1 MGASLDYIRLS
12 FYFMSPRMNSP
23 TLTLTVAFAM
33 IVATMAAPAKTAPH
47 KHEAAEVAKKTIT
60 DMLAAGSDSSA
71 CADLADSLMST
82 VQKSTNDR
90 VAVVAG
96 LDDGSTCPT
105 TGQDLV
111 DGARSAV
118 TTAES
123 AAASAHEAASSAAS
137 APVHFGSFHLDSLG
151 ELAEGH
157 CTSFESHPAYLA
169 AKSEAGS
176 ASDAA
181 TEADAAVDAAKN
193 AVAEAE
199 EEQKRLV
206 EECQCAAHREAST
219 AYATASVIT
228 EEEKADWEKG
238 KHMKCVL
245 AGTAP
250 ADCDVGSPDVPA
262 APALAEGVTDEA
274 CHRKGSHWA
283 LECTSTMQSVT
294 DSTSHLEP
302 TAPEGY
308 TMTGGGIRNNV
319 RDFSNPGSAFSAAF
333 PRDNADG
340 RNQFVCLMYQR
351 SSFDCWVRSCK
362 QGGRPLQCQTKSQI
376 NAHIITP
383 DEGYVMTGGGSM
395 NRHNGY
401 DGYMLFEQSRP
412 HENGWA
418 TDMAAGHAPEG
429 YENYVVGCKHLDCI
443 TQVSP
448 RGNHNVVTCPAGY
461 EMTSCGARN
470 YQGWRR
476 EGGFEEF
483 RPDGNGCL
491 CDMGFGHGD
500 STCYARCCKSG
511 A

>member
-1 MGASLDYIRLS
+1 MGGSTWGGLARLQLE
-12 FYFMSPRMNSP
+12 FTSPSMKFSA
-23 TLTLTVAFAM
+23 LTLVFAFTM
-33 IVATMAAPAKTAPH
+33 IGATMAAPAKTASHNH
-47 KHEAAEVAKKTIT
+47 KAAEEAEKTIT
-60 DMLAAGSDSSA
+60 DMLKTGSDSSA
-71 CADLADSLMST
+71 CADLADSLIST
-82 VQKSTNDR
+82 VQSDISDR
-90 VAVVAG
+90 IAIVAG
-96 LDDGSTCPT
+96 LPDGSWCT
-105 TGQDLV
+105 TEGQGVV
-111 DGARSAV
+111 DAARSSV
-118 TTAES
+118 TEAES
-123 AAASAHEAASSAAS
+123 PAATAHEAASTAAS
-137 APVHFGSFHLDSLG
+137 APVHFGSINLDSLG

-157 CTSFESHPAYLA
+157 CTSFESNPAYLA
-169 AKSEAGS
+169 AKSEAE
-176 ASDAA
+176 AA
-181 TEADAAVDAAKN
+181 AGAAAEADAAVEAA
-193 AVAEAE
+193 
-199 EEQKRLV
+199 
-206 EECQCAAHREAST
+206 QCAAHGHAKAAYDEAST
-219 AYATASVIT
+219 VSAEETA
-228 EEEKADWEKG
+228 AWEKG

-448 RGNHNVVTCPAGY
+448 RGNHNVVTCPPGY

>member
-1 MGASLDYIRLS
+1 MGGSTWGGLARLQLE
-12 FYFMSPRMNSP
+12 FTSPSMKFSA
-23 TLTLTVAFAM
+23 LTLVFAFTM
-33 IVATMAAPAKTAPH
+33 IGATMAAPAKTASHNH
-47 KHEAAEVAKKTIT
+47 KAAEEAKKTIT
-60 DMLAAGSDSSA
+60 DMLKTGSDSSA
-71 CADLADSLMST
+71 CADLADSLIST
-82 VQKSTNDR
+82 VQSDINDR
-90 VAVVAG
+90 IAIVAG
-96 LDDGSTCPT
+96 LPDGSSCT
-105 TGQDLV
+105 TEGQGVV
-111 DGARSAV
+111 DAARSSV
-118 TTAES
+118 TEAES
-123 AAASAHEAASSAAS
+123 AAATAHEAASTAAS
-137 APVHFGSFHLDSLG
+137 APVHFGSINLDSLG

-157 CTSFESHPAYLA
+157 CTSFESNPAYLA
-169 AKSEAGS
+169 AKSEAE
-176 ASDAA
+176 AA
-181 TEADAAVDAAKN
+181 AGAAAEADAAVEAAKS
-193 AVAEAE
+193 AVDSAL

-206 EECQCAAHREAST
+206 EECQCAAHGHAKAAYDEAST
-219 AYATASVIT
+219 VSAEETA
-228 EEEKADWEKG
+228 AWEKG

-308 TMTGGGIRNNV
+308 TM
-319 RDFSNPGSAFSAAF
+319 
-333 PRDNADG
+333 
-340 RNQFVCLMYQR
+340 
-351 SSFDCWVRSCK
+351 K
-362 QGGRPLQCQTKSQI
+362 GGRPLQCQTKSQI

-448 RGNHNVVTCPAGY
+448 RGNHNVGTCPAGY

>member
-1 MGASLDYIRLS
+1 MGDYIRLS

-23 TLTLTVAFAM
+23 TITLTVAFAM

-47 KHEAAEVAKKTIT
+47 KHEAAEAAKKTIT

-82 VQKSTNDR
+82 VQKSINDR

-193 AVAEAE
+193 ALAEAE

-262 APALAEGVTDEA
+262 APALAEGVTDES

-283 LECTSTMQSVT
+283 LECTNTH
-294 DSTSHLEP
+294 SHLSAAGVITP
-302 TAPEGY
+302 QAPEGY
-308 TMTGGGIRNNV
+308 TMTGGGIKNNI
-319 RDFSNPGSAFSAAF
+319 RDFHNAGSAFEEAY
-333 PRDNADG
+333 PVDNGFRCDMGIGAG
-340 RNQFVCLMYQR
+340 N
-351 SSFDCWVRSCK
+351 FDCWARSCK
-362 QGGRPLQCQTKSQI
+362 QGGRPMQCQTK
-376 NAHIITP
+376 
-383 DEGYVMTGGGSM
+383 E
-395 NRHNGY
+395 
-401 DGYMLFEQSRP
+401 
-412 HENGWA
+412 
-418 TDMAAGHAPEG
+418 
-429 YENYVVGCKHLDCI
+429 
-443 TQVSP
+443 
-448 RGNHNVVTCPAGY
+448 
-461 EMTSCGARN
+461 TS
-470 YQGWRR
+470 
-476 EGGFEEF
+476 E
-483 RPDGNGCL
+483 
-491 CDMGFGHGD
+491 H
-500 STCYARCCKSG
+500 
-511 A
+511 

>member
-1 MGASLDYIRLS
+1 MGDYIRLS

-23 TLTLTVAFAM
+23 TITLTVAFAM

-47 KHEAAEVAKKTIT
+47 KHEAAGVAKKTIT

-82 VQKSTNDR
+82 VQKSINDR
-90 VAVVAG
+90 VAVVVG

-308 TMTGGGIRNNV
+308 TM
-319 RDFSNPGSAFSAAF
+319 
-333 PRDNADG
+333 
-340 RNQFVCLMYQR
+340 
-351 SSFDCWVRSCK
+351 K
-362 QGGRPLQCQTKSQI
+362 GGRPLQCQTKSQI

-448 RGNHNVVTCPAGY
+448 RGNHNVGTCPAGY